1 MGENKE
7 QKMAA
12 GASAG
17 ATNVGAGGRKGG
29 ASGPASNLRQRKT
42 ASNATSKAPS
52 SVARPND
59 NSMWKFYT
67 EDSPGIKVGPVPVLI
82 MSLAFIASVFILH
95 IWGKFSRSRA
105 E

>member
-1 MGENKE
+1 MP
-7 QKMAA
+7 A
-12 GASAG
+12 GTASG
-17 ATNVGAGGRKGG
+17 TPSVG
-29 ASGPASNLRQRKT
+29 ASGRAGRSGPGSNVRQRRTGASSSNKSSASKPASVL
-42 ASNATSKAPS
+42 SGP
-52 SVARPND
+52 D

-82 MSLAFIASVFILH
+82 MSLAFIASVFVLH

>member
-1 MGENKE
+1 
-7 QKMAA
+7 MA
-12 GASAG
+12 GSAA
-17 ATNVGAGGRKGG
+17 ATSVGAGKPAARAGPGSTLRNRK
-29 ASGPASNLRQRKT
+29 
-42 ASNATSKAPS
+42 ATSKPS
-52 SVARPND
+52 TSNTSTAVRQND

-95 IWGKFSRSRA
+95 IWGKFTRSRGAA

>member
-1 MGENKE
+1 
-7 QKMAA
+7 MAA

-17 ATNVGAGGRKGG
+17 ATNVGKSGQKAP
-29 ASGPASNLRQRKT
+29 SGPASNLRQRKT
-42 ASNATSKAPS
+42 ASSAKNSSAPSS

-95 IWGKFSRSRA
+95 IWGKFTRSRA

>member
-1 MGENKE
+1 MPA
-7 QKMAA
+7 QAA
-12 GASAG
+12 GQ
-17 ATNVGAGGRKGG
+17 TNVGSGGKGQ
-29 ASGPASNLRQRKT
+29 ARSGPASNLRQRKT
-42 ASNATSKAPS
+42 GTTKSSASASSAP
-52 SVARPND
+52 ARMND

-95 IWGKFSRSRA
+95 IWGKFTRSRA

>member
-1 MGENKE
+1 MAGT
-7 QKMAA
+7 AA
-12 GASAG
+12 GSPS
-17 ATNVGAGGRKGG
+17 VGGRP
-29 ASGPASNLRQRKT
+29 APNRAGPGSNLRRRTTAKT
-42 ASNATSKAPS
+42 SNTTSSTA
-52 SVARPND
+52 ARPND

-95 IWGKFSRSRA
+95 IWGKFTRSRGTT

>member
-1 MGENKE
+1 MPA
-7 QKMAA
+7 QAA
-12 GASAG
+12 GQ
-17 ATNVGAGGRKGG
+17 TNVGAKGQA
-29 ASGPASNLRQRKT
+29 ASKNGPASNLRQRKSAGT
-42 ASNATSKAPS
+42 KSAAASSAAP
-52 SVARPND
+52 ARMND

-95 IWGKFSRSRA
+95 IWGKFTRSRA

>member
-1 MGENKE
+1 
-7 QKMAA
+7 MAA

-17 ATNVGAGGRKGG
+17 ATNVGASGRKGG

-42 ASNATSKAPS
+42 AGSSASKTPS

-95 IWGKFSRSRA
+95 IWGKFTRSRA

>member
-1 MGENKE
+1 MAGT
-7 QKMAA
+7 AA
-12 GASAG
+12 GSPSVG
-17 ATNVGAGGRKGG
+17 TNKPTGRG
-29 ASGPASNLRQRKT
+29 GPASSALRNRKPTKAASSSNST
-42 ASNATSKAPS
+42 A
-52 SVARPND
+52 VRHND

-95 IWGKFSRSRA
+95 IWGKFTRSRGA

>member
-1 MGENKE
+1 MAGT
-7 QKMAA
+7 AA
-12 GASAG
+12 GSPS
-17 ATNVGAGGRKGG
+17 VGAAKPSARG
-29 ASGPASNLRQRKT
+29 GPASNLRQRRT
-42 ASNATSKAPS
+42 AKSSSATTSNTTS
-52 SVARPND
+52 SVRAND

-95 IWGKFSRSRA
+95 IWGKFTRNRSS

>member
-1 MGENKE
+1 MPA
-7 QKMAA
+7 QAA
-12 GASAG
+12 GQTS
-17 ATNVGAGGRKGG
+17 VGAGSKGQ
-29 ASGPASNLRQRKT
+29 ARSGPASNLRQRKT
-42 ASNATSKAPS
+42 GNASRSSAATSSAP
-52 SVARPND
+52 ARMND

-95 IWGKFSRSRA
+95 IWGKFTRSRA

>member
-1 MGENKE
+1 MPGT
-7 QKMAA
+7 AA
-12 GASAG
+12 GSPSVGGNKPPGRAG
-17 ATNVGAGGRKGG
+17 PG
-29 ASGPASNLRQRKT
+29 SNLRKRNVGSSKPN
-42 ASNATSKAPS
+42 ASS
-52 SVARPND
+52 SSAAVRPND

-95 IWGKFSRSRA
+95 IWGKFTRSRGA

>member
-1 MGENKE
+1 
-7 QKMAA
+7 MAGTA
-12 GASAG
+12 AG
-17 ATNVGAGGRKGG
+17 ATNVGAGRPAG
-29 ASGPASNLRQRKT
+29 ARGPAGPGSTLRNRKSSSKPTTNTT
-42 ASNATSKAPS
+42 A
-52 SVARPND
+52 VRQND

-95 IWGKFSRSRA
+95 IWGKFTRSRGA

>member
-1 MGENKE
+1 MPA
-7 QKMAA
+7 QAA
-12 GASAG
+12 GQ
-17 ATNVGAGGRKGG
+17 TNVGAKGAQS
-29 ASGPASNLRQRKT
+29 ASKNGPASNLRQRKSAGT
-42 ASNATSKAPS
+42 KSAASSRAAAP
-52 SVARPND
+52 AQMND

-95 IWGKFSRSRA
+95 IWGKFTRSRA

>member
-1 MGENKE
+1 MPA
-7 QKMAA
+7 QAA
-12 GASAG
+12 GQ
-17 ATNVGAGGRKGG
+17 TNVGAKAQAGSKN
-29 ASGPASNLRQRKT
+29 GPASNLRQRK
-42 ASNATSKAPS
+42 SGATKSSAANSSAAP
-52 SVARPND
+52 ARMND

-95 IWGKFSRSRA
+95 IWGKFTRSRA